1 MIKKIIV
8 TFILF
13 FLNTIVYGQKETS
26 LTQNSQSQ
34 LNILKQSLTQ
44 KKTSFLQNIR
54 NTIITET
61 DTIKV
66 QRISREERDK
76 LFEIG
81 MNLYPSTQS
90 LLLSVLDLEDF
101 LNKSQ
106 ESPQGGSS
114 KLDILL
120 KEVTINA
127 NKCNLYIDT
136 ENYKNEG
143 LYFINH
149 PLKNDRK
156 KTLKEI
162 FREIDLENEKRNFN
176 DSVKRRNDSVLAIEI
191 RYKEVKDSIEFSKQ
205 KTIEEIK
212 NKERQNQEV
221 KIKKAQK
228 KQAIVNQ
235 TKIKLENEKKR
246 IQRKEDI
253 INKYGLENGQAI
265 LNHKV
270 KIGWTKAMCIA
281 SWGKPYDINRTTNA
295 YGTEEQYVYSLK
307 KYLYFENGILTAIQD

>member
-1 MIKKIIV
+1 MALKNKNEMIKK
-8 TFILF
+8 TKLLFIF
-13 FLNTIVYGQKETS
+13 IFLNTITFG
-26 LTQNSQSQ
+26 
-34 LNILKQSLTQ
+34 Q

-66 QRISREERDK
+66 QRINQAERDK

-81 MNLYPSTQS
+81 SNLYPSTQS
-90 LLLSVLDLEDF
+90 LLLSVLDVEDF

-106 ESPQGGSS
+106 DSPQGGSS
-114 KLDILL
+114 KLEILI
-120 KEVTINA
+120 KEITKNA
-127 NKCNLYIDT
+127 NNCGIYIDT

-149 PLKNDRK
+149 PLKDNRN

-162 FREIDLENEKRNFN
+162 FREIDLENEKRIYN
-176 DSVKRRNDSVLAIEI
+176 DSIKRKNDSIVAIEKRENAI
-191 RYKEVKDSIEFSKQ
+191 KDSIEYLKQ
-205 KTIEEIK
+205 RAINETIE
-212 NKERQNQEV
+212 KERRKKEV
-221 KIKKAQK
+221 KIQIANK
-228 KQAIVNQ
+228 KQEIEKQ
-235 TKIKLENEKKR
+235 TKRKIENEKKK
-246 IQRKEDI
+246 IQRREDI

-270 KIGWTKAMCIA
+270 KIGWTKAMCVA

-295 YGTEEQYVYSLK
+295 YGTQEQYVYSLK
-307 KYLYFENGILTAIQD
+307 KYLYFENGILTTIQD